1 MTTTDEQLE
10 KTHVPVPKFAIT
22 RDLYGRFMISRAWLL
37 NAFSEARSDHESLI
51 LSDEDRQVPPREW
64 VFDPDRQT
72 VTIGRFQMELQGEK
86 QFKLLRFVCQG
97 GTDAVLAWS
106 EVWNFTPPV
115 EYDTIR
121 NTVRPLNRKLQEVG
135 LPYTVNQSS
144 KMLKISKIENQGEN

>member
-37 NAFSEARSDHESLI
+37 NAFSEARSTNENLI
-51 LSDEDRQVPPREW
+51 LTDDDRDTPPSEW
-64 VFDPDRQT
+64 EFDPDRRT
-72 VTIGRFQMELQGEK
+72 VTIGQFQMELPGEK

-106 EVWNFTPPV
+106 EVWEFAPPV
-115 EYDTIR
+115 EYDT
-121 NTVRPLNRKLQEVG
+121 VRSTTRHLNRKFREVG
-135 LPYTVNQSS
+135 LPYEVISTTKN
-144 KMLKISKIENQGEN
+144 LKITKIENSNEN

>member
-37 NAFSEARSDHESLI
+37 NAFSEARSGHDDLI
-51 LSDEDRQVPPREW
+51 LTDDDRDTPPSEW
-64 VFDPDRQT
+64 EFDPDRRT

-106 EVWNFTPPV
+106 EVWEFAPPV
-115 EYDTIR
+115 EYDT
-121 NTVRPLNRKLQEVG
+121 VRSTTRHLNRKFREVG
-135 LPYTVNQSS
+135 LPYEVISTTKN
-144 KMLKISKIENQGEN
+144 LKITKIENSNEN

>member
-37 NAFSEARSDHESLI
+37 NAFSEARNGHDDLT
-51 LSDEDRQVPPREW
+51 LTDDDRDTPPSEW
-64 VFDPDRQT
+64 EFDPDRRT
-72 VTIGRFQMELQGEK
+72 VTIGQFQMELPGEK

-106 EVWNFTPPV
+106 EVWEFAPPV
-115 EYDTIR
+115 EYDT
-121 NTVRPLNRKLQEVG
+121 VRSTTRHLNRKFREVG
-135 LPYTVNQSS
+135 LPYEVISTTKN
-144 KMLKISKIENQGEN
+144 LKITKIENSNEN

>member
-37 NAFSEARSDHESLI
+37 NAFSEARSTHESLI

-72 VTIGRFQMELQGEK
+72 VTIGRFQMEFQGEK

-106 EVWNFTPPV
+106 EVWEFAPPV

-121 NTVRPLNRKLQEVG
+121 STTRHLNRKFREVG
-135 LPYTVNQSS
+135 LPYEVPAST
-144 KMLKISKIENQGEN
+144 KTLKIVKIENSDES

>member
-37 NAFSEARSDHESLI
+37 NAFSEARSTHESLI
-51 LSDEDRQVPPREW
+51 LSDEDRHVPPREW
-64 VFDPDRQT
+64 VFDLDRQT

-106 EVWNFTPPV
+106 EVWNLTPPV

-135 LPYTVNQSS
+135 LPYMVNQSS
-144 KMLKISKIENQGEN
+144 KTLKISKIENPGEN

>member
-37 NAFSEARSDHESLI
+37 NAFSEARSGHDDLI
-51 LSDEDRQVPPREW
+51 LTDDDRDTPPNEW
-64 VFDPDRQT
+64 EFDPDRRT

-106 EVWNFTPPV
+106 EVWELSPPV

-121 NTVRPLNRKLQEVG
+121 STTRHLNRKFREVG
-135 LPYTVNQSS
+135 LPYEVISTTKN
-144 KMLKISKIENQGEN
+144 LKITKIENSNEN

>member
-37 NAFSEARSDHESLI
+37 NAFSEARSTHESLI

-72 VTIGRFQMELQGEK
+72 VTIGRFQMEFQGEK

-106 EVWNFTPPV
+106 EVWEFAPPV

-121 NTVRPLNRKLQEVG
+121 NTVRPLNRKLREVG
-135 LPYTVNQSS
+135 LPYMVNQSS
-144 KMLKISKIENQGEN
+144 KTLKISKIENPGEN